1 MKKIFKTVCIV
12 FVGAAVVAA
21 AIFLMY
27 KLASRQKSLQAVA
40 FVSSYENV
48 TDEDRLTQEAYATL
62 MNAVFEKM

>member
-1 MKKIFKTVCIV
+1 MKKIFKTACIV
-12 FVGAAVVAA
+12 FVGVAVVAA

-48 TDEDRLTQEAYATL
+48 TDEDRLTQ
-62 MNAVFEKM
+62 